1 MDSYC
6 SDFICTYQVID
17 NEDLY
22 RSQFLQAFGLSQWD
36 DQAIALATDKIFAL
50 VESELIPAFDILRGG
65 DSRFGHML
73 LFMGDDL
80 SNSNLFRVLFV
91 YDLFYI
97 THRCISDVL
106 TSGRVDK
113 ERLTTLCKAIK
124 A

>member
-1 MDSYC
+1 MDLYC
-6 SDFICTYQVID
+6 SEFICTYQVIE

-50 VESELIPAFDILRGG
+50 VESELIPEFDILRGG

-91 YDLFYI
+91 YDLP
-97 THRCISDVL
+97 
-106 TSGRVDK
+106 
-113 ERLTTLCKAIK
+113 EAP
-124 A
+124 